1 MNWDI
6 RECKKVVGKC
16 EVTISEILPRKKKK
30 KNQSEEALLKS
41 RYLRT
46 MHWEGATLWRMLTD
60 LLYHSV

>member
-6 RECKKVVGKC
+6 REWKKVVGKC
-16 EVTISEILPRKKKK
+16 EVTISEILPRKRK
-30 KNQSEEALLKS
+30 QSEEVLLKS

-46 MHWEGATLWRMLTD
+46 MRWEGAILWRMLKD